1 MMEIAFMSDDDKTIL
16 LRLSR
21 SEVKDLIAILR
32 IAVTGPGRARL
43 SKLGHML
50 EGILDDEPDNERQ
63 AP

>member
-43 SKLGHML
+43 SELGSML
-50 EGILDDEPDNERQ
+50 ERTLDNE
-63 AP
+63 PEK